1 MNTKELKIYNEIIK
15 CLMDLTI
22 EGQEKRQDLLCYL
35 LTWIFT
41 DGKITEEEINRR
53 FNFLVE
59 SSNKIA
65 NVLENISREVE
76 RHYEQD
82 DHTILESTIEDMES
96 IGTLYGMQEDY
107 TIVLMDYEEKI
118 NFSLNK
124 DSTRDNIIIA
134 KVYEKDIENDIKK
147 LIKKNKKL
155 KNEQK

>member
-35 LTWIFT
+35 LTWLFT
-41 DGKITEEEINRR
+41 YGKITEEEINRR

-65 NVLENISREVE
+65 NILEDISREVE

-82 DHTILESTIEDMES
+82 DHTILESAIEDIES

-134 KVYEKDIENDIKK
+134 KVYEKDIENDTKK

>member
-1 MNTKELKIYNEIIK
+1 M
-15 CLMDLTI
+15 
-22 EGQEKRQDLLCYL
+22 LCYL
-35 LTWIFT
+35 LTWLFT
-41 DGKITEEEINRR
+41 YGKITEEEINRR

-65 NVLENISREVE
+65 NILEDISREVE

-82 DHTILESTIEDMES
+82 DPTILESAIEDIES

-124 DSTRDNIIIA
+124 YSTRDNIIIA
-134 KVYEKDIENDIKK
+134 KIYEKDIENDIKK

-155 KNEQK
+155 KNEPK